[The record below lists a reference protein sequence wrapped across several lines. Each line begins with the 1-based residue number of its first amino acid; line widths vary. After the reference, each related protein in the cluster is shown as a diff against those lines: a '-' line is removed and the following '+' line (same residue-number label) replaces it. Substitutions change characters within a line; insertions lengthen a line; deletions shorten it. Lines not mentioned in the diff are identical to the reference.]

1 MQIRSQQTSLR
12 EKTGNKD
19 TTKQN
24 FHLSFYLPSVAEVY
38 NIHVALLDVPL
49 EVLRTV
55 FFLQVNS
62 EDYLLILPVSLQ
74 CSKPLLKNKKNP
86 AQNFNMSPKDIVLAI
101 TRPLQTD
108 NKPPGLSTLSL
119 IFITHIWDADSP
131 AANAPH
137 LI

>member
-1 MQIRSQQTSLR
+1 MCTQPQELCDAIVSVWTKIFDCWGFLCKIVASVPYNITVQIRSQQTSLR

-24 FHLSFYLPSVAEVY
+24 FHSSFYLPSVAEVY

-62 EDYLLILPVSLQ
+62 ED
-74 CSKPLLKNKKNP
+74 
-86 AQNFNMSPKDIVLAI
+86 
-101 TRPLQTD
+101 
-108 NKPPGLSTLSL
+108 
-119 IFITHIWDADSP
+119 
-131 AANAPH
+131 
-137 LI
+137 

>member
-1 MQIRSQQTSLR
+1 MCTQPQELCDAIVSVWTKTFDFWGFLCKIVASCTLQYITVQIRSQQTSLR

-62 EDYLLILPVSLQ
+62 ED
-74 CSKPLLKNKKNP
+74 
-86 AQNFNMSPKDIVLAI
+86 
-101 TRPLQTD
+101 
-108 NKPPGLSTLSL
+108 
-119 IFITHIWDADSP
+119 
-131 AANAPH
+131 
-137 LI
+137 